1 MHSLKKYLDP
11 YHLFDAVVGVVFRI
25 ILIFFIIVLITATL
39 KLFWGLGALFQS
51 KAVTGSYKTV
61 ILDIFTLYILVEI
74 ARTLVEFFHTH
85 RLKISYVVDAVIVF
99 VLRDIMMFLYM
110 KEGDIKLLYAKAV
123 LLVVLAGLRTA
134 AIFSFKQEILMCEK
148 VDLETVDSQ
157 QEAPK

>member
-1 MHSLKKYLDP
+1 M
-11 YHLFDAVVGVVFRI
+11 
-25 ILIFFIIVLITATL
+25 
-39 KLFWGLGALFQS
+39 
-51 KAVTGSYKTV
+51 TGSYKTV